1 MTGNDEWKDG
11 QAPGVSMSD
20 REREPMT
27 PGAGPQSIRLFGRA
41 FVLPANRATRVGLGI
56 ALIVGGILGFL
67 PILGFWMVPLGL
79 IILSVDFAA
88 VRRARRRTTVRW
100 GRWRANGRTKG
111 SAPDLGSDVAGPA
124 REPGRRAD

>member
-1 MTGNDEWKDG
+1 
-11 QAPGVSMSD
+11 
-20 REREPMT
+20 MT
-27 PGAGPQSIRLFGRA
+27 PGAGPQSIRLFGRT

-67 PILGFWMVPLGL
+67 PVLGFWMVPLGL

-88 VRRARRRTTVRW
+88 VRRVRRRTTVRW

-124 REPGRRAD
+124 PREPGRAGD